1 MVLCTPRVVLVALCI
16 SRWTSLSLHVPRTHR
31 NTEYAPYIF
40 ADCYS
45 LSFLRFYRKS
55 LNVIIVFT
63 FQWPIELESLL
74 KFINVL
80 EILSLL
86 YHHLCNNWK
95 SDIDSQILFAR
106 LIKHSIFEIVS
117 QLSDREWI
125 INWNTIPAFGG
136 GGNVC
141 KWKIKFL

>member
-1 MVLCTPRVVLVALCI
+1 MYISVNQSFTSRPKNTQKHRVCTVYICWLLFVVFFTVLQKK
-16 SRWTSLSLHVPRTHR
+16 SK
-31 NTEYAPYIF
+31 
-40 ADCYS
+40 CY
-45 LSFLRFYRKS
+45 YP
-55 LNVIIVFT
+55 IVFT

-106 LIKHSIFEIVS
+106 LIKHSIFEIVW